1 MAIVNGQLYVVR
13 HGVVSREQQDLAH
26 RPSPLCSWP
35 DCLNRISFGVAGLGP
50 NLYVVGGIIGPRS
63 NAQETVYLDDVDI
76 CAVEGGE
83 ENPCWR
89 KGAPMLLS
97 SGSVLGCTVLT
108 L

>member
-13 HGVVSREQQDLAH
+13 HGVVSREQQDLVT
-26 RPSPLCSWP
+26 PLCSWP
-35 DCLNRISFGVAGLGP
+35 DCLSRISFGVAGLGP
-50 NLYVVGGIIGPRS
+50 DLYVVGGIIGARS
-63 NAQETVYLDDVDI
+63 NAQDTVYLDDVDI

-89 KGAPMLLS
+89 KGAPMPLS
-97 SGSVLGCTVLT
+97 KGSILGCTVLT

>member
-26 RPSPLCSWP
+26 RSSPLCSWP
-35 DCLNRISFGVAGLGP
+35 DCLSRISFGVAGLGP
-50 NLYVVGGIIGPRS
+50 NLYVVGGIIR
-63 NAQETVYLDDVDI
+63 ARFAEETVLLDDVDI

-89 KGAPMLLS
+89 KGAPMPLS
-97 SGSVLGCTVLT
+97 KGSVLGCTVLT